1 MTKAVNELGLEWSP
15 PEEPSRSRLDEW
27 FLPGRHQAL
36 RQRSTPFFPE
46 VHDELTKSWQA
57 PYSSHIHSF
66 AFAAQWWVQRKVCFW
81 FPRAHFSARV
91 SDRCDSVQNKTH
103 AFSEREQMSFSAY
116 HKRPALIQPVFKAV
130 STPCQASRGLAG
142 HPRCVRVGNGYGK
155 MRLYSPIRS
164 KTTTFPPC
172 ARYHSAQRERSS
184 PSRRGDE
191 SAGKR
196 SKIFRSIFFTKST
209 DALAYKWPSLPLY
222 SFSPVA
228 LLPQV
233 LRRVREQWHK
243 HILIGPLWRN
253 QPWMSELFQLLK
265 AAPWPIPLR
274 RDLLSQANGTIW
286 HPRPEYG
293 PCMCGCSTGAF
304 RPPERVLNTMAE
316 ARAPI
321 Y

>member
-1 MTKAVNELGLEWSP
+1 MPTLAPGCPTAVIAYKIKHMHFQRESKCL
-15 PEEPSRSRLDEW
+15 
-27 FLPGRHQAL
+27 FLP
-36 RQRSTPFFPE
+36 
-46 VHDELTKSWQA
+46 
-57 PYSSHIHSF
+57 I
-66 AFAAQWWVQRKVCFW
+66 
-81 FPRAHFSARV
+81 
-91 SDRCDSVQNKTH
+91 
-103 AFSEREQMSFSAY
+103 
-116 HKRPALIQPVFKAV
+116 IQPVFKAV
-130 STPCQASRGLAG
+130 STPCQASRRLAG

-196 SKIFRSIFFTKST
+196 SKIFRSFFFTKST

-233 LRRVREQWHK
+233 VRRVREQRHK